1 MAPGDPMIHW
11 WIWAILAALGAL
23 AEMHLPGGYLIWIA
37 GGAAVTSVV
46 SAIARMSI
54 EAQLALFVV
63 ASALS
68 CLCGYFAYRGNWRVT
83 GHNALLNERTAT
95 LVGTRGVVNEAI
107 AHGTGKVRV
116 GDSVWLAEGP
126 DLPAGTPVVIRS
138 VLGMRLRVESDQLN
152 SPADTT

>member
-1 MAPGDPMIHW
+1 MIHW
-11 WIWAILAALGAL
+11 WIWAILAAVAGL

-37 GGAAVTSVV
+37 GGAAITAIV
-46 SAIARMSI
+46 SAAARMPV

-68 CLCGYFAYRGNWRVT
+68 CGGGYFVYRGNWRVT
-83 GHNALLNERTAT
+83 GGNVLLNERAAT
-95 LVGTRGVVNEAI
+95 LVGARGVVNEAI

-126 DLPAGTPVVIRS
+126 DLPVGTPVVVRS
-138 VLGMRLRVESDQLN
+138 VAGMRLCVEPDQV
-152 SPADTT
+152 SVPADKA